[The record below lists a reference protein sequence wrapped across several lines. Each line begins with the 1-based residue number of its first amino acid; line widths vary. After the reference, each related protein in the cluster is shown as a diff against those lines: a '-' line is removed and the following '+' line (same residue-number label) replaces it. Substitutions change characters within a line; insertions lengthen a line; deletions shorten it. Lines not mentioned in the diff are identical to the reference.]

1 MDDDDA
7 PSVPRLSG
15 EGSAE
20 LEGERRWPAATA
32 IVFLII
38 LPFLVPERLSLGPK
52 WLFPAMEALLLVGI
66 VVSDP
71 GRIDRRSASM
81 RRLSLGLLVVFIV
94 ADMWMTIALVTD
106 LVRGA
111 AELND
116 AQSLLATGAL
126 VWINNNVL
134 FGLVYWELDG
144 GGPAARVF
152 SPRPYPDLAFPEH
165 MNPEI
170 RPPDWRPIFLDYLY
184 LGLTNGLA
192 FSPTDVMPCAR
203 WAKVA
208 MALQSLLSV
217 AVLSL
222 VIARAVNIFS

>member
-1 MDDDDA
+1 MYSDES
-7 PSVPRLSG
+7 PITVK
-15 EGSAE
+15 
-20 LEGERRWPAATA
+20 GERRWPAATA
-32 IVFLII
+32 IVFLIV
-38 LPFLVPERLSLGPK
+38 LPFLVPDRLSLGPK
-52 WLFPAMEALLLVGI
+52 WLFPAAEAVLLICILFR
-66 VVSDP
+66 DP
-71 GRIDRRSASM
+71 GRIDRRGASM
-81 RRLSLGLLVVFIV
+81 RMLSIGLLAVFIV
-94 ADMWMTIALVTD
+94 GDVGMTTALVRD

-111 AELND
+111 AALND
-116 AQSLLATGAL
+116 AQTLLATGAL

-144 GGPAARVF
+144 GGPASRVF
-152 SPRPYPDLAFPEH
+152 APHPYPDLAFPEH
-165 MNPEI
+165 MNPDI
-170 RPPDWRPIFLDYLY
+170 RPSGWRPIFLDYLY